1 MRVRSL
7 AALALLCMAAL
18 ASPVAAETVT
28 IALGAEPSS
37 LDPQL
42 VQDGS
47 ERSVNDNIYETLV
60 YKQADGTLVP
70 GLAAAMPEQVAP
82 DRWRFHLRPGIKFS
96 DGEPFDSAA
105 VVASVARILDPA
117 FKSRQATWFSA
128 ILRGEAVDPLTVDIV
143 TKQPDPTL
151 PARMYWMKMVPPEAS
166 KQPDFALHPV
176 GTGPY
181 RFVEWVR
188 GQRVVL
194 AADPSY
200 WGGKPAIDGVTFRFV
215 PEPGTRLAGLKSGQ
229 FDLITALLPE
239 YAKQVPQMVHVGGPE
254 VGLMVL
260 NTRPGAGIT
269 EDVRVRRALTLAI
282 DRASMAKDLFEGY
295 AEPASDQIVGRGWT
309 GYDPSLKPTPYDP
322 AEAARL
328 IKEAGATGK
337 TLDVLAV
344 SGRRLKDRE
353 QVETVAAYWE
363 AAGLKVNL
371 HFLEWTEYLNRLFD
385 RTTRPQVAFVVH
397 GNPLFDA
404 DRTYTAYLEAGKGS
418 MSSST
423 RPDLDAIIARA
434 RTETDPQKRDAL
446 YAQISEAAAKDY
458 LYVFLLQAEDLYG
471 LSARLRWQ
479 PRTDGKLIVKEM
491 RVAE

>member
-1 MRVRSL
+1 MPVRSL
-7 AALALLCMAAL
+7 VALALLGVAAL
-18 ASPVAAETVT
+18 ASPARAATVT

-105 VVASVARILDPA
+105 VVASIARILDPA

-128 ILRGEAVDPLTVDIV
+128 IVRGEAVDPLTVDLV
-143 TKQPDPTL
+143 TNQPDPTL
-151 PARMYWMKMVPPEAS
+151 PARMYWMKMLPPDAS
-166 KQPDFALHPV
+166 RKPDFALHPV

-200 WGGKPAIDGVTFRFV
+200 WGGKPAVEGVTFRFV

-229 FDLITALLPE
+229 FDMITALLPE
-239 YAKQVPQMVHVGGPE
+239 YAKQVPQMAHVGGPE

-295 AEPASDQIVGRGWT
+295 AEPAADQIVGRGWT
-309 GYDPSLKPTPYDP
+309 GYDPALKPTPYDP
-322 AEAARL
+322 AEAGRL
-328 IKEAGATGK
+328 IKAAGAAGK

-344 SGRRLKDRE
+344 SGRWLKDRE
-353 QVETVAAYWE
+353 QLETVAAYWE

-371 HFLEWTEYLNRLFD
+371 RFLEWTEYLNRLFD
-385 RTTRPQVAFVVH
+385 QTTRPQVAFVVH

-418 MSSST
+418 MSSAA
-423 RPDLDAIIARA
+423 RPDLDAVIARA
-434 RTETDPQKRDAL
+434 RTETDPAKRDAL
-446 YAQISEAAAKDY
+446 YAQIAEAAAKDY

-471 LSARLRWQ
+471 LSSRLRWH

-491 RVAE
+491 RVEE

>member
-1 MRVRSL
+1 MRILVPAL
-7 AALALLCMAAL
+7 LALVLSIGSAA
-18 ASPVAAETVT
+18 AATITV
-28 IALGAEPSS
+28 ALGAEPSS

-82 DRWRFHLRPGIKFS
+82 DRWRFRLRPGIKFS

-105 VVASVARILDPA
+105 VVASVARILDPG
-117 FKSRQATWFSA
+117 FKSRQATWFTA
-128 ILRGEAVDPLTVDIV
+128 ILRAEPVDALTVDLV
-143 TKQPDPTL
+143 TSQPDPTL
-151 PARMYWMKMVPPEAS
+151 AARMYWMKIVPPEAS
-166 KQPDFALHPV
+166 KRPDFAQRPV

-194 AADPSY
+194 EADPNY
-200 WGGKPAIDGVTFRFV
+200 WGGKPALDGVTFRFV

-229 FDLITALLPE
+229 FDLITYLLPE
-239 YAKQVPQMVHVGGPE
+239 YAKQVPQMAHVGGPE

-269 EDVRVRRALTLAI
+269 EDPRVRRALTLAI
-282 DRASMAKDLFEGY
+282 DRQAMARDLFEGY
-295 AEPASDQIVGRGWT
+295 AEPSHDQIVGRGWT
-309 GYDPSLKPTPYDP
+309 GWDASVQPTPYDP
-322 AEAARL
+322 AMAERL
-328 IKEAGATGK
+328 LREAGAAGK

-344 SGRRLKDRE
+344 SGRWLKDRE
-353 QVETVAAYWE
+353 QVETIAAYWE

-371 HFLEWTEYLNRLFD
+371 RFLEWTEYLNRLFD
-385 RTTRPQVAFVVH
+385 QGTRPQVAFVVH

-418 MSSST
+418 MSSAT
-423 RPDLDAIIARA
+423 RPDLDAVIARA
-434 RTETDPQKRDAL
+434 RTEIDPAKRDAL
-446 YAQISEAAAKDY
+446 YAQITQAAAKDS

-479 PRTDGKLIVKEM
+479 PRVDGKLIVKEM
-491 RVAE
+491 RVQP

>member
-1 MRVRSL
+1 MRLRSL
-7 AALALLCMAAL
+7 VALALLGMAAL
-18 ASPVAAETVT
+18 ASPVAAATVT

-82 DRWRFHLRPGIKFS
+82 DRWRFHLRPGIKFT

-344 SGRRLKDRE
+344 SGRWLKDRE

-385 RTTRPQVAFVVH
+385 QTTRPQVAFVVH

-423 RPDLDAIIARA
+423 RPDLDAFIARA